1 MSTHYQIQIEGYL
14 DQRWADWFEPLKIA
28 HQPGGQTLLSG
39 PLRDQAE
46 LHGVLNKLRDLN
58 LVLIAVQ
65 TVDQAH
71 KTAPK
76 A

>member
-1 MSTHYQIQIEGYL
+1 MNVTYQIQIQGYL
-14 DQRWADWFEPLKIA
+14 DPRWAEWFDPMSIE
-28 HQPGGQTLLSG
+28 HQPEGRTILTG

-65 TVDQAH
+65 ALTGDH
-71 KTAPK
+71 GTSC
-76 A
+76 